1 MDVTASITSIK
12 KGENDTAF
20 FRIKNFHDEKSY
32 PCAYQGFLPIKE
44 RDNIKG
50 KIELVEKTWY
60 FTELPLVIIAQHEEL
75 LYDTFFRAL
84 RTKKA
89 HPSKV
94 KEFIAEMLK
103 KYENINNI
111 YQVLNEASC
120 DAEKEISSEALRE
133 EQIAL
138 YLRWWK
144 KNVVMRQLYLWQLT
158 NREINNSKIGAHD
171 LASKLRKNAFTIPS
185 LSIEK
190 AAQIEKLFGHKVN
203 EKELKQAT
211 IYRQII
217 GCYHKGWSA
226 MPLSYLLRM
235 FPELPLYK
243 DNLVDKYEIV
253 FEEELVYS
261 KESYEMEEFLSE
273 QISHR
278 VNKCRE
284 NELNNS
290 VKLEQEINGDIVLT
304 KEQNKALRNI
314 LEDHI
319 SVVTGGAGCGKTTLI
334 KQLIHNL
341 RIRGES
347 FMLTSFTGK
356 AVLRMKEIMP
366 EYCQTKCFTMSRLIH
381 KKNTRQ
387 PLEHFNHLI
396 IDEAS
401 MISNELLYQFLSVF
415 PHYYQ
420 IYLFGDCNQLPPVGS
435 GNLLQQIIDCGK
447 INIHYLTVNKRIM
460 NIENNYILQNANGL
474 IDKTRNIDE
483 AFNFANGEGFYALEG
498 DEKYCQQIIKALA
511 KKKIPAEK
519 ITVLTPFNKSIPELI
534 KCHQINYLSSEC
546 YNYHNIKY
554 FIGDRVMQTKN
565 IYQEDIEIMNG
576 EEGLIKKID
585 DKGIL
590 VKFSAK
596 KEIFYQW
603 ATEREKTN
611 EEDDEKSYEKT
622 IDTNEIKHSFCK
634 TVHKSQGS
642 EYEYVIIYLPNMNN
656 DMVNI
661 NLLYTAITRA
671 KNTVWLVGNKDN
683 LAEICKR
690 KLKSKYDKLAIR
702 IANKC

>member
-1 MDVTASITSIK
+1 
-12 KGENDTAF
+12 
-20 FRIKNFHDEKSY
+20 
-32 PCAYQGFLPIKE
+32 
-44 RDNIKG
+44 
-50 KIELVEKTWY
+50 
-60 FTELPLVIIAQHEEL
+60 
-75 LYDTFFRAL
+75 
-84 RTKKA
+84 
-89 HPSKV
+89 
-94 KEFIAEMLK
+94 
-103 KYENINNI
+103 
-111 YQVLNEASC
+111 
-120 DAEKEISSEALRE
+120 
-133 EQIAL
+133 
-138 YLRWWK
+138 
-144 KNVVMRQLYLWQLT
+144 
-158 NREINNSKIGAHD
+158 
-171 LASKLRKNAFTIPS
+171 
-185 LSIEK
+185 
-190 AAQIEKLFGHKVN
+190 
-203 EKELKQAT
+203 
-211 IYRQII
+211 
-217 GCYHKGWSA
+217 
-226 MPLSYLLRM
+226 M

-273 QISHR
+273 QIAQR
-278 VNKCRE
+278 VNKGRE

-304 KEQNKALRNI
+304 KEQNKALKNV
-314 LEDHI
+314 LKDHI

-401 MISNELLYQFLSVF
+401 MISNELLYEFLSVF

-447 INIHYLTVNKRIM
+447 INIHYLTVNKRIVD
-460 NIENNYILQNANGL
+460 IENNYILQNANGL

-498 DEKYCQQIIKALA
+498 DEKYCHKIIKALA
-511 KKKIPAEK
+511 KQKIPAEK

-534 KCHQINYLSSEC
+534 KCHQSNYLSSEC

-603 ATEREKTN
+603 ATEREKTK

-671 KNTVWLVGNKDN
+671 KKTVWLVGNKDN
-683 LAEICKR
+683 LVEICKR